1 MCSKVVF
8 MIQGKRSRLSPA
20 QIADIWTR
28 WKAGQTQHE
37 IGRACGRPHPT
48 IRKVLLPRG
57 GIPPIARRR
66 SRLAL
71 TLAEREDISRGIAS
85 GSSIREIASRLGRAA
100 STVSREIARHGGRL
114 AYRAHEADRQAWNA
128 ALRPKRCLLAVNRKL
143 RDIVASK
150 LILDWSP
157 EQISGWLKTRYPNN
171 ENMHVSHETIYRS
184 LFIQARGVLKKELMD
199 HLRSKRHMRRSQHSR
214 IFRDSRGQIVDAVS
228 IRERPAE
235 AEDRAIPGH
244 WEGDLLVGAKNSYVA
259 TLVERHSRF
268 LMLVKVPGKET
279 EAVVAALTQQVRK
292 LPATLR
298 RSLTWDRGLE
308 MAKHKDFTVAT
319 DVQVYF
325 CDPQSPWQR
334 GTNENTNL
342 LLRQYFPRGTDLSP
356 ISQAQLDEV
365 SLRLNQR
372 PRKTLGFQTPASRLQ
387 ASVASTV

>member
-1 MCSKVVF
+1 MNE
-8 MIQGKRSRLSPA
+8 GKRARLSA
-20 QIADIWTR
+20 TQRTEIWRR
-28 WKAGQTQHE
+28 WKAGQSLHE
-37 IGRACGRPHPT
+37 IGRAYGKPHSC
-48 IRKVLLPRG
+48 IRCLLLPRG
-57 GIPPIARRR
+57 GIPPAARRR

-71 TLAEREDISRGIAS
+71 TLAEREDISRGIAC
-85 GSSIREIASRLGRAA
+85 GSSSREIARRLDRAA
-100 STVSREIARHGGRL
+100 STVSREVNRHGGRPV
-114 AYRAHEADRQAWNA
+114 YRAHEADDQAWDSV
-128 ALRPKRCLLAVNRKL
+128 LRPKQCLLALHPRL
-143 RDIVASK
+143 RDVVASK

-157 EQISGWLKTRYPNN
+157 EQISGWLKTEYPDDGS
-171 ENMHVSHETIYRS
+171 MHVSHETIYRS

-199 HLRSKRHMRRSQHSR
+199 HLRSKRRMRRSRYATVSGQ
-214 IFRDSRGQIVDAVS
+214 SRGQIVDAIS

-235 AEDRAIPGH
+235 VEDRAIPGH
-244 WEGDLLVGAKNSYVA
+244 WEGDLLSGAKNSYMA

-268 LMLVKVPGKET
+268 AMLIKVPSKDT
-279 EAVVAALTQQVRK
+279 EVVVAALSQQVRK

-342 LLRQYFPRGTDLSP
+342 LLRQYFPRGTDLSGY
-356 ISQAQLDEV
+356 SQAQLDQV
-365 SLRLNQR
+365 ALRLNER

>member
-1 MCSKVVF
+1 MVF
-8 MIQGKRSRLSPA
+8 MTQGKWSRLSPT
-20 QIADIWTR
+20 QRADIWKR
-28 WKAGQTQHE
+28 WKAGQTLHE
-37 IGRACGRPHPT
+37 IGRTYGKPHPT

-57 GIPPIARRR
+57 GIPPVARRR
-66 SRLAL
+66 SWLAL
-71 TLAEREDISRGIAS
+71 TLAEREDILRGIAS
-85 GSSIREIASRLGRAA
+85 GWSFREIAKHLDRAV
-100 STVSREIARHGGRL
+100 STVSREVTRHSGRCG
-114 AYRAHEADRQAWNA
+114 YRAHAADQQAWDS
-128 ALRPKRCLLAVNRKL
+128 ALRPKSCLLAVNRRL

-157 EQISGWLKTRYPNN
+157 EQISGWLKTHYPKN
-171 ENMHVSHETIYRS
+171 ESMRVSHETIYRS

-199 HLRSKRHMRRSQHSR
+199 HLRSKRRMRRSRHFSEHGH
-214 IFRDSRGQIVDAVS
+214 SRGQIVDAIS

-244 WEGDLLVGAKNSYVA
+244 WEGDLLSGGKNSYVA

-268 LMLVKVPGKET
+268 LMLIKVPSKDT
-279 EAVVAALTQQVRK
+279 AVVVAALSKHVRK

-308 MAKHKDFTVAT
+308 MARHKEFTVAT
-319 DVQVYF
+319 DVKVYF

-334 GTNENTNL
+334 GSNENTNL

-356 ISQAQLDEV
+356 FSQAQLDQV

-372 PRKTLGFQTPASRLQ
+372 PRKTLGFETPASKLQ

>member
-1 MCSKVVF
+1 MRF
-8 MIQGKRSRLSPA
+8 GLSA
-20 QIADIWTR
+20 IEKCDVWSR
-28 WKAGQTQHE
+28 WKAGQTLHE
-37 IGRACGRPHPT
+37 IGRAYGKPHT
-48 IRKVLLPRG
+48 SIRAVLLPRG
-57 GIPPIARRR
+57 GIPPVARRR

-85 GSSIREIASRLGRAA
+85 GWSIREIARCLDRAA
-100 STVSREIARHGGRL
+100 STVSREVTRHGGRP
-114 AYRAHEADRQAWNA
+114 AYRAHDADQQAWQA
-128 ALRPKRCLLAVNRKL
+128 ASRPKRCLFAVNRKL

-150 LILDWSP
+150 LIRDWSP
-157 EQISGWLKTRYPNN
+157 EQISGWLKMHYPDD
-171 ENMHVSHETIYRS
+171 ESLRVSHETIYRS

-199 HLRSKRHMRRSQHSR
+199 HLRSKRRMRRSRHFSEHGH
-214 IFRDSRGQIVDAVS
+214 SRGQIIDAIS

-244 WEGDLLVGAKNSYVA
+244 WEGDLLAGGKNSYIA

-268 LMLVKVPGKET
+268 LMLIKVPSKDT
-279 EAVVAALTQQVRK
+279 TVVVAALSKRVRK

-308 MAKHKDFTVAT
+308 MAKHKAFTVAT

-342 LLRQYFPRGTDLSP
+342 LLRQYFPRGTDLSS
-356 ISQAQLDEV
+356 ISQEQLDQVE
-365 SLRLNQR
+365 LLLNQR
-372 PRKTLGFQTPASRLQ
+372 PRKTLGFQTPASKLQ